1 MNTGF
6 RSVYHITTGLS
17 FNQLIVLAVYLSRVV
32 GVGLTTWMSR
42 TTAITRV

>member
-1 MNTGF
+1 MSTGF